1 MLLYVIR
8 NGFLKTTAGREER
21 RDENEEQSMEETRSE
36 QHRRG
41 ETLEREREIGKNR
54 AHSVSVSGPIGGLL
68 LIKLLLHDGP
78 S

>member
-1 MLLYVIR
+1 MPRKRKCLHIKHFPLKNSDRVNPEIVSFIVLLYVIR

-41 ETLEREREIGKNR
+41 ETLE
-54 AHSVSVSGPIGGLL
+54 
-68 LIKLLLHDGP
+68 
-78 S
+78 